1 MELPREEGLD
11 VISPPRVTNILSM
24 SAALTV
30 GLEEDEPTI
39 PKARSVE
46 PPIEA
51 EPVANVSV
59 PS

>member
-1 MELPREEGLD
+1 M
-11 VISPPRVTNILSM
+11 ISPPRIQNIPSAT
-24 SAALTV
+24 AALTV